1 MMSLNMLIETGKGF
15 DYTFTDFTKWA
26 TAAGFK
32 KTELIPLAG
41 PAVQPLL

>member
-1 MMSLNMLIETGKGF
+1 LIIP
-15 DYTFTDFTKWA
+15 FTDFTKWA

-41 PAVQPLL
+41 PGSAAIAYK